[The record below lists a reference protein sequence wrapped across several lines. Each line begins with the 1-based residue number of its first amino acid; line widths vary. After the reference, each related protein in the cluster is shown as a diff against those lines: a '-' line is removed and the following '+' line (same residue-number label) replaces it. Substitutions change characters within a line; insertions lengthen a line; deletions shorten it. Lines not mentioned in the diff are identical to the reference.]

1 MRDGCKAS
9 YEKHQ
14 ATGWVNAFGA
24 NHLVRGCIISS
35 SSSENERHGGMS
47 WLSERTHYSFL
58 KYDRPQPFF
67 LQSLGGVCES
77 VARVSTAV
85 QATLLTL
92 IFIANADWDFDVYS
106 TNPLQFNT

>member
-35 SSSENERHGGMS
+35 PSSENERHGGMS
-47 WLSERTHYSFL
+47 LLSERTHYSFL

-67 LQSLGGVCES
+67 LQSLGG